1 MVIIR
6 AYTPEQ
12 QARVFAHPMCMPGS
26 DATTLAPDG
35 PLAGTVFHGAYSWAA
50 WFFDFMVRQRK
61 LLSAEEAVYRLTGF
75 PAQTLGLKDRG
86 GIAPGFAA
94 DLAVFDA
101 DGFLSPASTFDPNRL
116 ATGMR
121 HVVVNGAPTLRD
133 GVLTG
138 LRAGQVLRRGG
149 A

>member
-1 MVIIR
+1 LQERLDLIVQTMRDIR
-6 AYTPEQ
+6 GHRTVVGMTVLAGGASLFIGNAY
-12 QARVFAHPMCMPGS
+12 QAQMPG
-26 DATTLAPDG
+26 
-35 PLAGTVFHGAYSWAA
+35 Y
-50 WFFDFMVRQRK
+50 
-61 LLSAEEAVYRLTGF
+61 
-75 PAQTLGLKDRG
+75 
-86 GIAPGFAA
+86 AA

-133 GVLTG
+133 GALTG
-138 LRAGQVLRRGG
+138 RRAGQVLRRGG